1 MIEVKDISFSA
12 GGRKLLDGV
21 NLKVNPGEML
31 AVLGANGAGK
41 STLLKLLS
49 REIVPEDGSI
59 HFNQRNLL
67 EFKQVELA
75 RLRAVLAQHNTISMA
90 FQVRELVLMGR
101 YPHFDSHPTEYDCEI
116 VRLSMEETDII
127 HLADR
132 DYNTLSGGEQQRV
145 QLARVIAQIY
155 NVRNGFLFLDEPTNG
170 LDMLHQ
176 QNILTTA
183 RRMAD
188 AGYCVVCI
196 LHDINFA
203 SRYADNILILKA
215 GKVVDFGPPNRVIN
229 CETIHEA
236 FNIKVELM
244 DCGDSGCPLVIPN
257 TDYIRFKKQKQ

>member
-12 GGRKLLDGV
+12 GGRKLLDRV
-21 NLKVNPGEML
+21 NVKVKPGEML
-31 AVLGANGAGK
+31 AILGANGAGK

-49 REIVPEDGSI
+49 REIVPESGSI
-59 HFNQRNLL
+59 KFNQRDLPG
-67 EFKQVELA
+67 FKQAELA

-90 FQVRELVLMGR
+90 FKVQELVLMGR
-101 YPHFDSHPTEYDCEI
+101 YPHFTSQPSKHDYEM
-116 VRLSMEETDII
+116 VRLSMEETDIL
-127 HLADR
+127 HLAGR

-145 QLARVIAQIY
+145 QLARVLAQIY
-155 NVRNGFLFLDEPTNG
+155 DVQNGLLFLDEPTNG

-188 AGYCVVCI
+188 KGYCVVCI

-215 GKVVDFGPPNRVIN
+215 GKVVDLGPPIRVIN

-244 DCGDSGCPLVIPN
+244 DCGDSGCPLVIPG
-257 TDYIRFKKQKQ
+257 TDYIRYKKQIQ